1 MVTTKGSNN
10 LFISM
15 NSICKQQVM
24 LKVYEYLNKG
34 RKRTS
39 TYVSYYKID
48 VIFILFDHPS
58 AWCMLS
64 LLKMRSGS
72 GLAVLT

>member
-1 MVTTKGSNN
+1 MVTPKGSKN

-39 TYVSYYKID
+39 TNVS
-48 VIFILFDHPS
+48 FILIDQPS